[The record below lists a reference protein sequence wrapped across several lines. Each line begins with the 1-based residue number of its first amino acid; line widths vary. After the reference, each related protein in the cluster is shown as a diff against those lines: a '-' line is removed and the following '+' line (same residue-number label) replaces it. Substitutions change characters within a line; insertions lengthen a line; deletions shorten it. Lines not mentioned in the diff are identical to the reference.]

1 MKIVFAGTPEFAV
14 APLQH
19 IVDHGFEVVG
29 VITQADKPQGR
40 KGVLTPPPVK
50 VLAEKLGIPVLQ
62 PDKIRDQVESVR
74 ALGGEIM
81 ITCAYGQIL
90 TQAVLDSFPMGVWNI
105 HAGLLPAYRGASP
118 IQSCILN
125 GERKTGV
132 SVMKTEL
139 GLDCGDILMVEETP
153 IEATET
159 YGELSER
166 LSVLGAELIVKALH
180 KLKSGEYTLTPQGDE
195 GVNIVRKIGKEHAK
209 IDFSKTALEI
219 VDLVRGMN
227 PAPVAYSE
235 LDGNTVNVYRAEKA
249 VLNEEEQTALTTAV
263 FGEVLSDRPKRG
275 LLVKCA
281 DGAVKLT
288 EVQASGGKRI
298 TGGDFINGRKA
309 KKGQVFTC

>member
-90 TQAVLDSFPMGVWNI
+90 TQEVLDSFPMGVWNI

-195 GVNIVRKIGKEHAK
+195 GVNIVRKIGKEQAK
-209 IDFSKTALEI
+209 IDFSKTATEI

-249 VLNEEEQTALTTAV
+249 VLNEEEQTAQETAV